1 MGGGEKM
8 ISTWGEAEGVD
19 KAVKPGAARDCGFLK
34 RKGNNFLGDTEE
46 R

>member
-8 ISTWGEAEGVD
+8 ISAWGAAGGVD
-19 KAVKPGAARDCGFLK
+19 KAGKPGAAGDCGFLK